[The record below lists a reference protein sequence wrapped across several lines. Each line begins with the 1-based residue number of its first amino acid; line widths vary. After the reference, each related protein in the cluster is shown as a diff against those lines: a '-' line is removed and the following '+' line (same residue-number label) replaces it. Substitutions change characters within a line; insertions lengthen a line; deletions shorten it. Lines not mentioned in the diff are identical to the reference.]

1 MRLRSRYDGEIVP
14 LALPAS
20 GAQALW
26 LSLGVALAALAGP
39 VVALVGGR
47 GQTGEYAVLYLR
59 IVSLGVPPAFLAI
72 GGQGFLRGVCD
83 LRTPLRIVIA
93 GNLVNVVLELLFV
106 ACALVLAATL
116 AGDWGVRGVWAALA
130 LLIAVRLSLLG
141 ARFVRRRWL
150 VTGWAPAR

>member
-1 MRLRSRYDGEIVP
+1 MRLRSRYDGEILR
-14 LALPAS
+14 LALPAL

-26 LSLGVALAALAGP
+26 LSLGVGVALAALIAALAGP

-47 GQTGEYAVLYLR
+47 GQTG
-59 IVSLGVPPAFLAI
+59 G
-72 GGQGFLRGVCD
+72 
-83 LRTPLRIVIA
+83 
-93 GNLVNVVLELLFV
+93 
-106 ACALVLAATL
+106 
-116 AGDWGVRGVWAALA
+116 WGVRGVWAALA